1 MSLLCHGSSQPLI
14 DHPRGFVYPTTEYD
28 RRLFGSGEYPGGARL
43 EFTPRKQP
51 LDQAPAALS
60 SVLACLLL
68 LGAIAG
74 LCHLLPRTRQEYP
87 FGVAMLVLGGFIL
100 AEGGLSVVIA
110 GLGLMPK
117 GPFHDLL
124 YELIDYD
131 GDRPVV
137 LLIGSSF
144 TERGDR
150 PGRALRCA
158 RQLRTLPRGAAP
170 RSRRRAAS

>member
-1 MSLLCHGSSQPLI
+1 
-14 DHPRGFVYPTTEYD
+14 
-28 RRLFGSGEYPGGARL
+28 
-43 EFTPRKQP
+43 
-51 LDQAPAALS
+51 
-60 SVLACLLL
+60 VLACLLL

-144 TERGDR
+144 TERGIDPDALSDALVNSGR
-150 PGRALRCA
+150 SPAVQRLAVGGAPHLERLYYLKEYLGRAKRKPKLVLFEIAAATTAARCT
-158 RQLRTLPRGAAP
+158 RFTKC
-170 RSRRRAAS
+170 ASATAWWR